1 MAMKK
6 SIFGLIVAMLMM
18 IALFPATVSAETKTY
33 DCEGDDLTY
42 TLDDNGT
49 FTVSGDGQM
58 ANCEID
64 EEWPWHSDRNDIK
77 TVVIESGVTSIGN
90 CAFSGCDNLTTVTL
104 PEGITSIGNEAF
116 SLSIKLRSITIPESV
131 SHLGNTAFNGCVELD
146 SVTIKRNDET
156 PLEMDIYAF
165 AIVGTR
171 QATIE
176 WTGEVLPEGAYI
188 EYSVDPEG
196 AGYSV
201 NGNIL
206 CWDKSVPNSVQLITK
221 VVLPEYEIQFVNDDG
236 TVLQSNTYTRG
247 EMPSYDG
254 EEPTKP
260 STTQYSYEFAGWTPE
275 IVEAAGDAT
284 YTATYTSELRE
295 YDLTF
300 DLGGGTLDGK
310 TGTFTMTCKYGD
322 TIKLPD
328 APTKEG
334 YKFLYWKGS
343 EYDAGAS
350 YTVEGAHTFTAEWE
364 AADSETK
371 NDDNNKTPATGD
383 DTPTGTMIAIMVG
396 AMLLLGAA
404 IRFRK
409 KAGCGE

>member
-1 MAMKK
+1 MKK
-6 SIFGLIVAMLMM
+6 SIFVLIVAMLMM

-49 FTVSGDGQM
+49 FTVSGDGPM
-58 ANCEID
+58 
-64 EEWPWHSDRNDIK
+64 EEFQYETDVPWFPDRNDIK
-77 TVVIESGVTSIGN
+77 TVVIEPGVTSIGGA
-90 CAFSGCDNLTTVTL
+90 AFKTCHNLTTVTI
-104 PEGITSIGNEAF
+104 PEGITSIGPQVFYHSE
-116 SLSIKLRSITIPESV
+116 LLQSITIPESV
-131 SHLGNTAFNGCVELD
+131 TFIGNTAFTGCAALD

-165 AIVGTR
+165 TNVGTR

-176 WTGEVLPEGAYI
+176 WTGEALPEGARI

-206 CWDKSVPNSVQLITK
+206 SWDKSIPNKVQLITK
-221 VVLPEYEIQFVNDDG
+221 VVLPEYEIKFVNDDG

-260 STTQYSYEFAGWTPE
+260 STAQYSYEFAGWTPE
-275 IVEAAGDAT
+275 IVEATGDAT

-310 TGTFTMTCKYGD
+310 TGTVTMTCKYGD

-364 AADSETK
+364 VVASDSK
-371 NDDNNKTPATGD
+371 KDSNDGKTPATGD

-396 AMLLLGAA
+396 AMLLLGAS